1 MAPNLVLLSL
11 ITLVAFYIQGTFS
24 EHERPAAISPPSN
37 GTCPARTV
45 NYITHTLPQ
54 LCLTSS
60 RAVPTD
66 TTSTEAQSSSSS
78 TFPDHKSASQ
88 QGSTTSSQSSL
99 APKISIA
106 AAVSPSSSTEGA
118 DSPPRHTGE
127 PETKKIDQDFDS
139 DSDLGNAKFL
149 SFEEWKR
156 QNLAKSGQSEQ
167 IGKDSQHDVIEPRR
181 KPVPASDPLDSLGDD
196 AEIDLDFGGFAAG
209 RPDVAAP
216 SRSAKSSLDSKGD
229 YREEVAAPVT
239 SELRSKDAGT
249 TCKERFNYASF
260 DCAATVLK
268 TNPEAKGASTVLS
281 ENKDSYML
289 NECSADNKFLILELC
304 DDISIDT
311 IVLANF
317 EFFSSIFR
325 TFRVSLSDRYPL
337 KAEKW
342 KTLGTFEARN
352 SREVQAFLV
361 ENPLIWARYV
371 RFEFLTHYGSE
382 YYCPVSL
389 IRVHGTT
396 MLEEYKHDLEASSA
410 NEDEDEDGISDRV
423 DDLERLVPEAIAEEL
438 VKEEGARNQAAPQDH
453 IAETVSAS
461 QPSGS
466 FELPETVEHPALA
479 SVDVGLCPYNNT
491 NEDMRSMAAIF
502 NTSQPMCSSTDSFGE
517 SAVEA
522 TTATAHTPIQESV
535 TSTEPSPIYEQNVVS
550 DLPLITRNASSTM
563 APSAPAPVID
573 TPLNATHVN
582 TTTTKAEA
590 LILDSRNTVV
600 KATNATHIEHT
611 KTTSSTQPPLASPT
625 IQESFFK
632 SVQKRLQM
640 LESNSSL
647 SLQYIE
653 EQSRNLRDAFGRVE
667 QRQLSKTTTF
677 LEYLNSTVLSE
688 LRDFRQQYDQLW
700 QSTVIELDMQ
710 REQYQKEVL
719 AINSRLA
726 ILADE
731 VIFQKRMSILQSI
744 LVLLCLGLV
753 LFSRGAMNNYLEL
766 PIVQNM
772 LARSPSL
779 RRLNSQMLQTPT
791 ESPATTRPS
800 SSHKQ
805 NPPYG
810 ILKSHQS
817 NPSED
822 SIVRPSSPADAYSPL
837 TPISFDE
844 NSDVDEVKEL
854 SRLGSPASENDT
866 TLRPSRSP
874 SRSPSSSP
882 PMLPGTEDTSSENQ
896 QSNDIAGP
904 LLTNEADTELPRLQ
918 VPRVTVEEATP
929 PAKHLSF
936 HLPESRNVEDEH
948 PQ

>member
-1 MAPNLVLLSL
+1 MAPILVLRSL
-11 ITLVAFYIQGTFS
+11 ITLLAFYIQGTFS

-60 RAVPTD
+60 RAVPAD
-66 TTSTEAQSSSSS
+66 TTSTEAQSSFSS
-78 TFPDHKSASQ
+78 TFPDHTSASQ
-88 QGSTTSSQSSL
+88 QGITTSSQSNL
-99 APKISIA
+99 TPKISIA
-106 AAVSPSSSTEGA
+106 AAVSPSSSTEGSE
-118 DSPPRHTGE
+118 SPPQLARE
-127 PETKKIDQDFDS
+127 LETKKGDHEFDS

-167 IGKDSQHDVIEPRR
+167 IGKNSQNDDVEPRR
-181 KPVPASDPLDSLGDD
+181 KPVPASDALDSLGDD

-216 SRSAKSSLDSKGD
+216 SRSTKSNLHGEGA
-229 YREEVAAPVT
+229 YREEATAPVT
-239 SELRSKDAGT
+239 SESGSKDAGT

-268 TNPEAKGASTVLS
+268 TNPEAKEASTVLS

-325 TFRVSLSDRYPL
+325 TFRVSVSDRYPL

-371 RFEFLTHYGSE
+371 RFEFLTHYGNE

-410 NEDEDEDGISDRV
+410 DEDEDEDGTSNRV
-423 DDLERLVPEAIAEEL
+423 DDLERLAPEAVAEVL
-438 VKEEGARNQAAPQDH
+438 VQEEEVRNQATSQDH
-453 IAETVSAS
+453 TAETVSAN
-461 QPSGS
+461 QPSDS
-466 FELPETVEHPALA
+466 FELPWTAEHPALA
-479 SVDVGLCPYNNT
+479 SVDVGLCPYNKT
-491 NEDMRSMAAIF
+491 NEDIHGMAAIF
-502 NTSQPMCSSTDSFGE
+502 NTSQLICPSSGSFSE
-517 SAVEA
+517 LAVET
-522 TTATAHTPIQESV
+522 TTASAHTPVQGNV
-535 TSTEPSPIYEQNVVS
+535 TSAVPSPTYEQDVIS
-550 DLPLITRNASSTM
+550 GLPLITHNASSSM
-563 APSAPAPVID
+563 DPNAPAPVTD
-573 TPLNATHVN
+573 TPVNSTHVDMMATKTEASIPDGRNTVIKTTNATHV
-582 TTTTKAEA
+582 
-590 LILDSRNTVV
+590 
-600 KATNATHIEHT
+600 EHT
-611 KTTSSTQPPLASPT
+611 KTAASSTQPSLASPT

-647 SLQYIE
+647 SLKYIE

-677 LEYLNSTVLSE
+677 LEYLNNTVLSE

-700 QSTVIELDMQ
+700 QSTVIELDIQ

-731 VIFQKRMSILQSI
+731 VTFQKRMSILQSI

-772 LARSPSL
+772 IPRSPSL

-791 ESPATTRPS
+791 ESPAPTRPS

-805 NPPYG
+805 NPPYS
-810 ILKSHQS
+810 ILKSHRS

-822 SIVRPSSPADAYSPL
+822 SVDRPSSPSGAYSPP
-837 TPISFDE
+837 TPISFDGG
-844 NSDVDEVKEL
+844 SDVEEVKEL
-854 SRLGSPASENDT
+854 SRLGSPAPENDT
-866 TLRPSRSP
+866 ILR
-874 SRSPSSSP
+874 PSSSP
-882 PMLPGTEDTSSENQ
+882 PMLSSTEDTSSGNQ
-896 QSNDIAGP
+896 QSSNIVGP
-904 LLTNEADTELPRLQ
+904 LLMNEADTELPRLQ
-918 VPRVTVEEATP
+918 APKVVVEEATLP
-929 PAKHLSF
+929 EKHLSF
-936 HLPESRNVEDEH
+936 RLPDS
-948 PQ
+948 

>member
-1 MAPNLVLLSL
+1 MAPNLVLRSL
-11 ITLVAFYIQGTFS
+11 ITLVAFYVQGILS
-24 EHERPAAISPPSN
+24 EHERPAAISLPSN

-60 RAVPTD
+60 RAVPAD
-66 TTSTEAQSSSSS
+66 ATSTEAQSSSFSP
-78 TFPDHKSASQ
+78 FPDHTSASPH
-88 QGSTTSSQSSL
+88 GITTSSQSSL
-99 APKISIA
+99 PSKISIA
-106 AAVSPSSSTEGA
+106 VAVSPSSSIEG
-118 DSPPRHTGE
+118 PPRLTGE
-127 PETKKIDQDFDS
+127 PETKTIDQDFDS
-139 DSDLGNAKFL
+139 DSDLGNANFL
-149 SFEEWKR
+149 SFEEWKK

-167 IGKDSQHDVIEPRR
+167 IGKGSQDNVVEPRR
-181 KPVPASDPLDSLGDD
+181 RPVPASDTLDSLGDE

-216 SRSAKSSLDSKGD
+216 SRNAKGSLDGRGE
-229 YREEVAAPVT
+229 YREEAAAPVT
-239 SELRSKDAGT
+239 SGSRSKDAGT

-268 TNPEAKGASTVLS
+268 TNPEAKGAPTVLS

-325 TFRVSLSDRYPL
+325 TFRVSVSDRYPL

-342 KTLGTFEARN
+342 KILGTFEARN

-396 MLEEYKHDLEASSA
+396 MLEEYKHDLEASRA
-410 NEDEDEDGISDRV
+410 EEDESDDSTSDQV
-423 DDLERLVPEAIAEEL
+423 DDVERLAPEPGADELAQEKDAQNQGPSPDHMAE
-438 VKEEGARNQAAPQDH
+438 A
-453 IAETVSAS
+453 VSAS
-461 QPSGS
+461 QLPGSSELSG
-466 FELPETVEHPALA
+466 TIEHPALA
-479 SVDVGLCPYNNT
+479 SVNVGLCPYNT
-491 NEDMRSMAAIF
+491 TEEDMRRTAAIF
-502 NTSQPMCSSTDSFGE
+502 STSRPMCSCVGSFSGRP
-517 SAVEA
+517 VET
-522 TTATAHTPIQESV
+522 TTATAHTPGQENV
-535 TSTEPSPIYEQNVVS
+535 TSAEPSPIGEQNVIS
-550 DLPLITRNASSTM
+550 HLLPPVAHNASTAMGPSGPGPVTATPVNSTHGSM
-563 APSAPAPVID
+563 
-573 TPLNATHVN
+573 
-582 TTTTKAEA
+582 TTTKPEA
-590 LILDSRNTVV
+590 SILDGRNIVA
-600 KATNATHIEHT
+600 KATNATHVEHT
-611 KTTSSTQPPLASPT
+611 KTLPSTQPPLASPT

-640 LESNSSL
+640 LEANSSL

-677 LEYLNSTVLSE
+677 LEYLNSTVLNE

-700 QSTVIELDMQ
+700 QSTVIELDTQ

-726 ILADE
+726 VLADE
-731 VIFQKRMSILQSI
+731 VIFQKRMSMLQSI

-779 RRLNSQMLQTPT
+779 RKLNTPILHTPT
-791 ESPATTRPS
+791 ESPTPTRPS

-805 NPPYG
+805 NPPYS
-810 ILKSHQS
+810 ILKSHRS
-817 NPSED
+817 SLSED
-822 SIVRPSSPADAYSPL
+822 SVVRPSSPAGAYSPP
-837 TPISFDE
+837 TPTSFDG
-844 NSDVDEVKEL
+844 SLDVEEAKEPPG
-854 SRLGSPASENDT
+854 LGSPAPENHAI
-866 TLRPSRSP
+866 LR
-874 SRSPSSSP
+874 PSSSP
-882 PMLPGTEDTSSENQ
+882 PMLPGMEDTSSGSQ
-896 QSNDIAGP
+896 QRSNIAGP
-904 LLTNEADTELPRLQ
+904 LLMNQADPELARLQ
-918 VPRVTVEEATP
+918 VPTVTVEEVTP
-929 PAKHLSF
+929 PAKHLTF
-936 HLPESRNVEDEH
+936 HLPER
-948 PQ
+948 

>member
-1 MAPNLVLLSL
+1 MAPMLVLRSL
-11 ITLVAFYIQGTFS
+11 ITLLAFYAQGTFS

-54 LCLTSS
+54 LCLASS
-60 RAVPTD
+60 RAVPAD
-66 TTSTEAQSSSSS
+66 TTSAEAQSSFSS
-78 TFPDHKSASQ
+78 TFPDHTSASQ
-88 QGSTTSSQSSL
+88 QGITTSSQSSL
-99 APKISIA
+99 TPKISIA
-106 AAVSPSSSTEGA
+106 AAAPPSSSTEGGE
-118 DSPPRHTGE
+118 SPPRLARE
-127 PETKKIDQDFDS
+127 LETKKGDQDFDS

-167 IGKDSQHDVIEPRR
+167 IGKNSRNDDVEPRR
-181 KPVPASDPLDSLGDD
+181 KPVPASDTLDSLGDD

-216 SRSAKSSLDSKGD
+216 SRNAKSNLHGEGI
-229 YREEVAAPVT
+229 YREEATAPVT
-239 SELRSKDAGT
+239 SMSRSKDAGT

-268 TNPEAKGASTVLS
+268 TNPEAREASTVLS

-325 TFRVSLSDRYPL
+325 IFRVSVSDRYPL

-342 KTLGTFEARN
+342 KILGTFEARN

-396 MLEEYKHDLEASSA
+396 MLDEYKHDLEAS
-410 NEDEDEDGISDRV
+410 NTDEDEDEDGTSNQV
-423 DDLERLVPEAIAEEL
+423 DDLERLVPEAVAEAL
-438 VKEEGARNQAAPQDH
+438 VQEEEARNQAASQDH
-453 IAETVSAS
+453 TAETVSAGR
-461 QPSGS
+461 PSRS
-466 FELPETVEHPALA
+466 FELPWTAERPALA
-479 SVDVGLCPYNNT
+479 SVDVGFCPYNKT
-491 NEDMRSMAAIF
+491 NEDIRGMAAIF
-502 NTSQPMCSSTDSFGE
+502 NISQLICSSPGSFSE
-517 SAVEA
+517 LVVETTTASVHTRVQENMASAV
-522 TTATAHTPIQESV
+522 
-535 TSTEPSPIYEQNVVS
+535 PSPIYEQDVINE
-550 DLPLITRNASSTM
+550 PPPITHNASSAMDTN
-563 APSAPAPVID
+563 APAPVTD
-573 TPLNATHVN
+573 TPVNSTHVNMTNTKTEASIPDGRSTVIKTTNATHV
-582 TTTTKAEA
+582 
-590 LILDSRNTVV
+590 
-600 KATNATHIEHT
+600 EHT
-611 KTTSSTQPPLASPT
+611 KTAASSTQPSLASPT

-700 QSTVIELDMQ
+700 QSTVIELDTQ

-744 LVLLCLGLV
+744 LILLCLGLV

-779 RRLNSQMLQTPT
+779 RLNSQMLQTPT
-791 ESPATTRPS
+791 ESPAPTRPS

-805 NPPYG
+805 NPPYSV
-810 ILKSHQS
+810 LKSHRR

-822 SIVRPSSPADAYSPL
+822 SVVRPSSPSSVYSPP
-837 TPISFDE
+837 TSTSFDGS
-844 NSDVDEVKEL
+844 SDVEEVKEL
-854 SRLGSPASENDT
+854 SRLGSPAPENDT
-866 TLRPSRSP
+866 ILKPN
-874 SRSPSSSP
+874 SSP
-882 PMLPGTEDTSSENQ
+882 PMLSSTEDTSSGNQ
-896 QSNDIAGP
+896 QSSNIARP
-904 LLTNEADTELPRLQ
+904 LLMNETDTELPTLQ
-918 VPRVTVEEATP
+918 APKVMVEEATP
-929 PAKHLSF
+929 PEKHLSF
-936 HLPESRNVEDEH
+936 HLPDS
-948 PQ
+948 

>member
-1 MAPNLVLLSL
+1 MAPMLGLRNF
-11 ITLVAFYIQGTFS
+11 ITLLAFYAQGTFS
-24 EHERPAAISPPSN
+24 KHERPAAISPPSN

-54 LCLTSS
+54 LCLASS
-60 RAVPTD
+60 RAVPAD
-66 TTSTEAQSSSSS
+66 TTSTEAQSRSSS
-78 TFPDHKSASQ
+78 TFPDHASASQ
-88 QGSTTSSQSSL
+88 QGITTSSQSSL
-99 APKISIA
+99 TPKISIA
-106 AAVSPSSSTEGA
+106 AVVSPSSSTEGGE
-118 DSPPRHTGE
+118 SPPRLAE
-127 PETKKIDQDFDS
+127 ELETKKSDQDFDS

-167 IGKDSQHDVIEPRR
+167 IGKNSQHDVVEPRR
-181 KPVPASDPLDSLGDD
+181 KPVSASDALDSLGDD

-209 RPDVAAP
+209 RPNVAAS
-216 SRSAKSSLDSKGD
+216 SRSAKSNLDGEGAH
-229 YREEVAAPVT
+229 REEVTAPVT

-325 TFRVSLSDRYPL
+325 TFRVSVSDRYPL

-342 KTLGTFEARN
+342 RTLGTFEARN

-361 ENPLIWARYV
+361 ENPLIWARYL

-396 MLEEYKHDLEASSA
+396 MLEEYKHDLEASSTG
-410 NEDEDEDGISDRV
+410 EDEDEDGTSNRV
-423 DDLERLVPEAIAEEL
+423 DDLERLVPEAVAEAL
-438 VKEEGARNQAAPQDH
+438 VQEEEARNQAASQDYT
-453 IAETVSAS
+453 AEAVSAS
-461 QPSGS
+461 QPPGS
-466 FELPETVEHPALA
+466 FELPWTVEQPAPA
-479 SVDVGLCPYNNT
+479 SVDVGLCPYNKT
-491 NEDMRSMAAIF
+491 NENLRGMAAIF
-502 NTSQPMCSSTDSFGE
+502 NTSQLICSSSGSFSE
-517 SAVEA
+517 SAVET
-522 TTATAHTPIQESV
+522 TTAPAHMPVQENV
-535 TSTEPSPIYEQNVVS
+535 TSAEPSPIYEQDVIS
-550 DLPLITRNASSTM
+550 GLPLVTHNASSAM
-563 APSAPAPVID
+563 DPNAAAPVTE
-573 TPLNATHVN
+573 TPVNSTHVNMTTTKTEASIPDARNTVIKTTNATHV
-582 TTTTKAEA
+582 
-590 LILDSRNTVV
+590 
-600 KATNATHIEHT
+600 EHT
-611 KTTSSTQPPLASPT
+611 RTVTSSTQPSLASPT

-700 QSTVIELDMQ
+700 QSTVIELDTQ

-731 VIFQKRMSILQSI
+731 VIFQKRMSMLQSI

-753 LFSRGAMNNYLEL
+753 LFSRGAMNNYPEL

-779 RRLNSQMLQTPT
+779 RRLNSQVLQTPM
-791 ESPATTRPS
+791 ESPATTQSS

-805 NPPYG
+805 NPPYS
-810 ILKSHQS
+810 ILKSHRS

-822 SIVRPSSPADAYSPL
+822 SVIRSSSSAGAYSPP
-837 TPISFDE
+837 TPTSFDGS
-844 NSDVDEVKEL
+844 SDLEEVKEL
-854 SRLGSPASENDT
+854 SRLGSPAPENDT
-866 TLRPSRSP
+866 ILGPG
-874 SRSPSSSP
+874 SSP
-882 PMLPGTEDTSSENQ
+882 PMLSSTEDTPSGNQ
-896 QSNDIAGP
+896 QNSNIAEP
-904 LLTNEADTELPRLQ
+904 LLMNEADTELPRLQ
-918 VPRVTVEEATP
+918 APKATVEEATP
-929 PAKHLSF
+929 PEEHLSF
-936 HLPESRNVEDEH
+936 HLDS
-948 PQ
+948 

>member
-1 MAPNLVLLSL
+1 MAPNLVLRSL
-11 ITLVAFYIQGTFS
+11 ITLAFYVQGTFS
-24 EHERPAAISPPSN
+24 EHERPAAISLPSN

-54 LCLTSS
+54 LCLTST
-60 RAVPTD
+60 RAVPAD
-66 TTSTEAQSSSSS
+66 TTSIEAESSSSS
-78 TFPDHKSASQ
+78 TLLDHTSASQ
-88 QGSTTSSQSSL
+88 QGITTSSQSSL
-99 APKISIA
+99 TSEISIA
-106 AAVSPSSSTEGA
+106 EAVSPSSSTEGSE
-118 DSPPRHTGE
+118 SPPRLTGE
-127 PETKKIDQDFDS
+127 PETKKVDQDFDS

-167 IGKDSQHDVIEPRR
+167 IGKNSQHDVIEPRR
-181 KPVPASDPLDSLGDD
+181 KPVPASYALDSLGDD

-216 SRSAKSSLDSKGD
+216 SRSAKSNLDSRGE

-239 SELRSKDAGT
+239 SESRSKDAGT

-325 TFRVSLSDRYPL
+325 TFRVSVSDRYPL

-410 NEDEDEDGISDRV
+410 DGDEDEDGASDRV
-423 DDLERLVPEAIAEEL
+423 DELERLVPEAVAEEL
-438 VKEEGARNQAAPQDH
+438 VQEADARNQAASQDH
-453 IAETVSAS
+453 ITETVSAS

-466 FELPETVEHPALA
+466 FELSETVEHPALA
-479 SVDVGLCPYNNT
+479 SVNVGLCPYNNT
-491 NEDMRSMAAIF
+491 NKDMRSMAAIF
-502 NTSQPMCSSTDSFGE
+502 NTSQPMCSASGSLSE

-522 TTATAHTPIQESV
+522 TIVTAHTPIRENL
-535 TSTEPSPIYEQNVVS
+535 TSAEPSPIYEQNVIS
-550 DLPLITRNASSTM
+550 DLPLITHNASSAM
-563 APSAPAPVID
+563 APSAAPLVTD
-573 TPLNATHVN
+573 TPVNSTHVNMTTTKTEASILDSHNTVAKTTNATHV
-582 TTTTKAEA
+582 
-590 LILDSRNTVV
+590 
-600 KATNATHIEHT
+600 EHT
-611 KTTSSTQPPLASPT
+611 KTATSTQPPLASPT

-653 EQSRNLRDAFGRVE
+653 EQSRNLRDAFSRVE

-700 QSTVIELDMQ
+700 QSTVIELDTQ

-800 SSHKQ
+800 SSHQQ
-805 NPPYG
+805 NPPYS
-810 ILKSHQS
+810 ILKSHQN

-822 SIVRPSSPADAYSPL
+822 SVVRLSSPTGAYSPL
-837 TPISFDE
+837 TPTSFDGS
-844 NSDVDEVKEL
+844 SDVEEVKEL
-854 SRLGSPASENDT
+854 SRLGSPAPENDT
-866 TLRPSRSP
+866 ILG
-874 SRSPSSSP
+874 PSSSP
-882 PMLPGTEDTSSENQ
+882 PMLPGIEDTSSENQ
-896 QSNDIAGP
+896 KSNNIAGP
-904 LLTNEADTELPRLQ
+904 LPMNEADTELPRLQ

-936 HLPESRNVEDEH
+936 HLPES
-948 PQ
+948 